1 MQTVRMILGILSSF
15 FGVVVTLLA
24 IYQLYLSLSGFKRR
38 EKGYQDHPP
47 QMRFLVLVPAHNEE
61 TVIPDIIDNLM
72 HMEYPKELYDFY
84 IIADNC
90 TDQTEKVAR
99 QMGANVISLKKSSPN
114 APTGKPIALNQAL
127 NILEGYQDKY
137 DLLMIFDADNLID
150 PNMFLEVNSQYISE
164 NKPEF
169 IQCYLGAK
177 NKKGLVAW
185 FYYTS
190 YTITNRFFQLSKY
203 RLGLNCTIGGTGFA
217 VDTKYLHG
225 RGGWTTMSLTEDFEI
240 QVEATIDGKRILW
253 NHNVRVYDEKP
264 TSAWASFRQRTRWA
278 QGHWFVTLR
287 NTRKVFQALRQSRI
301 SGKEAISILTYMYS
315 LTCNVVVVFQF
326 FTSFVFYVMDK
337 IAEYGQKAGTALATT
352 ALATA
357 ETAVDVASEAAQG
370 GWASTLMSIAIL
382 FYSFFLLFYLA
393 DWMDNKVPM
402 RLRTLPKMAVSFV
415 LNVALAT
422 CSQIVGLFR
431 YRRQSQWVKTEHK
444 IKRLEKK
451 ELHLPVRQKLLPNAD
466 VEDGDVPIAK
476 AGIK

>member
-1 MQTVRMILGILSSF
+1 MILGIMTSF
-15 FGVVVTLLA
+15 FGAVVTLLA
-24 IYQLYLSLSGFKRR
+24 FYQLYLSIFGFKRR

-99 QMGANVISLKKSSPN
+99 QMGANVISLKKASPN

-164 NKPEF
+164 NRPEF
-169 IQCYLGAK
+169 IQCYLGSK

-217 VDTKYLHG
+217 VDTKYLYG

-264 TSAWASFRQRTRWA
+264 TSAWASYRQRTRWA

-301 SGKEAISILTYMYS
+301 SGKEAVSILTYMYS

-326 FTSFVFYVMDK
+326 LTSFIFFIMDR
-337 IAEYGQKAGTALATT
+337 IEEYGLEAGTAVA
-352 ALATA
+352 AMA
-357 ETAVDVASEAAQG
+357 EANAPMKVVAEAAQG
-370 GWASTLMSIAIL
+370 GWASTLVSIVIL

-402 RLRTLPKMAVSFV
+402 RLRTLPKMAISFV

-451 ELHLPVRQKLLPNAD
+451 ELHLPVRQKLLSDAD
-466 VEDGDVPIAK
+466 VEDGDVPVVK
-476 AGIK
+476 AGVK

>member
-1 MQTVRMILGILSSF
+1 MQTVRMILGIMTSF
-15 FGVVVTLLA
+15 FGVVVTLLML
-24 IYQLYLSLSGFKRR
+24 YQLYLSLFGFKRR

-61 TVIPDIIDNLM
+61 TVIPDIIENLE
-72 HMEYPKELYDFY
+72 HMEYPRELYDFY

-90 TDQTEKVAR
+90 TDQTEAVAR
-99 QMGANVISLKKSSPN
+99 QMGANVISLKKPSPN

-127 NILEGYQDKY
+127 NTLEGYQDKY

-190 YTITNRFFQLSKY
+190 YTITNRFFQLSKS

-217 VDTKYLHG
+217 VDTKYLYG

-240 QVEATIDGKRILW
+240 QVEATIAGKRILW

-264 TSAWASFRQRTRWA
+264 TSAWASYRQRTRWA

-287 NTRKVFQALRQSRI
+287 NTRKVFQALKESRI
-301 SGKEAISILTYMYS
+301 SGREAVSILTYMYS
-315 LTCNVVVVFQF
+315 LTCNVVVVFQLVTSLVF
-326 FTSFVFYVMDK
+326 FIMDK
-337 IAEYGQKAGTALATT
+337 IAEAGQKAG
-352 ALATA
+352 
-357 ETAVDVASEAAQG
+357 EAVAAINPSMQIVSEAARD
-370 GWASTLMSIAIL
+370 GWASTLISILIL

-393 DWMDNKVPM
+393 DWIDNKVPV
-402 RLRTLPKMAVSFV
+402 RLRTLPKMALSFV
-415 LNVALAT
+415 INVALAT

-444 IKRLEKK
+444 IKRLEKNR
-451 ELHLPVRQKLLPNAD
+451 EARLPARAKLLSNAAA
-466 VEDGDVPIAK
+466 EPGDVPIAK
-476 AGIK
+476 ASAK

>member
-1 MQTVRMILGILSSF
+1 MQTVRMILGIMTSF
-15 FGVVVTLLA
+15 FGVVVTLLML
-24 IYQLYLSLSGFKRR
+24 YQLYLSLFGFKRR

-61 TVIPDIIDNLM
+61 TVIPDIIENLE
-72 HMEYPKELYDFY
+72 HMEYPRELYDFY

-90 TDQTEKVAR
+90 TDQTEAVAR
-99 QMGANVISLKKSSPN
+99 QMGANVISLKKPSPN

-127 NILEGYQDKY
+127 NTLEGYQDKY

-190 YTITNRFFQLSKY
+190 YTITNRFFQLSKS

-217 VDTKYLHG
+217 VDTKYLYG

-240 QVEATIDGKRILW
+240 QVEATIAGKRILW

-264 TSAWASFRQRTRWA
+264 TSAWASYRQRTRWA

-287 NTRKVFQALRQSRI
+287 NTRKVFQALKESRI
-301 SGKEAISILTYMYS
+301 SGREAVSILTYMYS
-315 LTCNVVVVFQF
+315 LTCNVVVVFQLLTSLVF
-326 FTSFVFYVMDK
+326 FIMDK
-337 IAEYGQKAGTALATT
+337 IAEAGQKAG
-352 ALATA
+352 
-357 ETAVDVASEAAQG
+357 EAVAAINPSMQIVSEAARD
-370 GWASTLMSIAIL
+370 GWASTLISILIL

-393 DWMDNKVPM
+393 DWIDNKVPV
-402 RLRTLPKMAVSFV
+402 RLRTLPKMALSFV
-415 LNVALAT
+415 INVALAT

-444 IKRLEKK
+444 IKRLEKNR
-451 ELHLPVRQKLLPNAD
+451 EARLPARAKLLSNAAA
-466 VEDGDVPIAK
+466 EPGDVPIAK
-476 AGIK
+476 ASAK

>member
-1 MQTVRMILGILSSF
+1 MQTVRMILGFISSF
-15 FGVVVTLLA
+15 LGIAVTMLM
-24 IYQLYLSLSGFKRR
+24 IYQLLLSIFGFRR
-38 EKGYQDHPP
+38 CRKEYEDHPA

-61 TVIPDIIDNLM
+61 TVIPDIIENLM
-72 HMEYPKELYDFY
+72 HMEYPRELYDFY

-90 TDQTEKVAR
+90 TDRTEDVAR
-99 QMGANVISLKKSSPN
+99 QMGANVISLKKATPDS
-114 APTGKPIALNQAL
+114 PTGKPIALNQAL
-127 NILEGYQDKY
+127 NVLEGYQDKY

-190 YTITNRFFQLSKY
+190 YTITNRFFQLAKS

-217 VDTKYLHG
+217 VDTKYLYG

-240 QVEATIDGKRILW
+240 QVEATLEGKRILW

-264 TSAWASFRQRTRWA
+264 TSFWASYRQRTRWA

-287 NTRKVFQALRQSRI
+287 NTRKVFKALKQKHI

-315 LTCNVVVVFQF
+315 LTANVVVVFQLLV
-326 FTSFVFYVMDK
+326 SIVFWAMDL
-337 IAEYGQKAGTALATT
+337 IAAAGQQTGAALAQ
-352 ALATA
+352 
-357 ETAVDVASEAAQG
+357 AVSSVGIAADAAQG
-370 GWASTLMSIAIL
+370 GWVSTAISMLLL
-382 FYSFFLLFYLA
+382 FYSFFLLFYTA
-393 DWMDNKVPM
+393 DWMDNKLSM
-402 RLRTLPKMAVSFV
+402 RIRTIPLMAVSFLV
-415 LNVALAT
+415 NVVLAT

-444 IKRLEKK
+444 IKRLEKGK
-451 ELHLPVRQKLLPNAD
+451 ERITARAKLLSSVDAE
-466 VEDGDVPIAK
+466 EDDVPIAK
-476 AGIK
+476 VGAK